1 MTNARSVMARFRS
14 DAIIYG
20 TTTVLARGTTFL
32 LVPILTRTLVP
43 EAFGLVEVLSVI
55 MTVAYVI
62 LSLEIGQALARFVPD
77 ETNRHAT
84 RAIASTALWFALAAY
99 LTMSALLVL
108 ASLVLGQAR
117 VGGALVLAGAT
128 TAGGMFL
135 LMQGQL
141 RWELRPVPYAAS
153 SVVFAAVTV
162 LATAGLVW
170 VDPTVESVLLGQL
183 AGAGAGIVSVLLLAR
198 GTFGL
203 EFHRSWLAKLLR
215 FSIPLVPAS
224 LGVLT
229 SLYVDRLVI
238 GALIGLDDVAW
249 FSVGH
254 RLASAVGLIMT
265 AAQLALTPLI
275 FAAFRQPEAP
285 TEIADIFRRIVG
297 LVLLLGV
304 GLSLFAPEIVSVVA
318 TTAYAQAA
326 KVIPFQI
333 AAIVFA
339 GLIVFAPGLWIAER
353 TRSVA
358 LITIGGAVLNV
369 LLNLALAPAFGIVG
383 AALATLLSAIAVFG
397 LLMRASQRIY
407 RVPYP
412 FLTTAGGALLAAIVI
427 GASGILTGEP
437 LPWPVRAL
445 LGIGAAGAFVALGL
459 VGWPRR
465 DLALRAV

>member
-1 MTNARSVMARFRS
+1 
-14 DAIIYG
+14 
-20 TTTVLARGTTFL
+20 
-32 LVPILTRTLVP
+32 
-43 EAFGLVEVLSVI
+43 
-55 MTVAYVI
+55 
-62 LSLEIGQALARFVPD
+62 
-77 ETNRHAT
+77 
-84 RAIASTALWFALAAY
+84 
-99 LTMSALLVL
+99 
-108 ASLVLGQAR
+108 
-117 VGGALVLAGAT
+117 
-128 TAGGMFL
+128 
-135 LMQGQL
+135 
-141 RWELRPVPYAAS
+141 
-153 SVVFAAVTV
+153 
-162 LATAGLVW
+162 
-170 VDPTVESVLLGQL
+170 
-183 AGAGAGIVSVLLLAR
+183 
-198 GTFGL
+198 
-203 EFHRSWLAKLLR
+203 
-215 FSIPLVPAS
+215 
-224 LGVLT
+224 
-229 SLYVDRLVI
+229 
-238 GALIGLDDVAW
+238 
-249 FSVGH
+249 
-254 RLASAVGLIMT
+254 MT